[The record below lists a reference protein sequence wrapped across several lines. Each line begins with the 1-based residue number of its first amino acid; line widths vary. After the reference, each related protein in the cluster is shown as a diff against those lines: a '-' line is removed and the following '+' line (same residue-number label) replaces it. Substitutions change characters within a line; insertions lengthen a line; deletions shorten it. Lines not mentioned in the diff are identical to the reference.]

1 MGKQVNFYL
10 LGADEQDFIHFV
22 LGDSRVLFLG
32 TPSFADSPRIL
43 NDLPSEYL
51 PELDYDVYLWRQGDP
66 LFLRHTIMT
75 GGPLTG
81 REVYFVDSDSS
92 VIEFSR
98 SRLFAEERFITRGRI
113 WADMQRLE
121 NGVFV
126 YKGEEFEK
134 WYDGLAAWIR
144 KHYRKIGTRPYT
156 YIGPE
161 AFTLYEQGFRLQ
173 GL

>member
-1 MGKQVNFYL
+1 MGKQVNFYM
-10 LGADEQDFIHFV
+10 LGADEQDFIRFV
-22 LGDSRVLFLG
+22 LGDSRVVLLG
-32 TPSFADSPRIL
+32 TPSFTDSPRIL
-43 NDLPSEYL
+43 NELPSEYS
-51 PELDYDVYLWRQGDP
+51 PELDYAVYLWRQGDP
-66 LFLRHTIMT
+66 LFLRHTVMI
-75 GGPLTG
+75 GGPLIG
-81 REVYFVDSDSS
+81 REAYFVDSDSS
-92 VIEFSR
+92 VIEFIR
-98 SRLFAEERFITRGRI
+98 SRLFAEDHVITRGRI

-121 NGVFV
+121 HGAFV

-144 KHYRKIGTRPYT
+144 KHYRKIGARPYT